1 MAAPSDI
8 SIENLT
14 GTWMLDKKLSTDSDP
29 LLSLQ
34 GINWVVR
41 KAIGMTEVT
50 VKMRQFEGPS
60 PSTGD
65 TIHQI
70 AISQAANVNLG
81 GTTEHRYLDWQEYP
95 QEDHIFGKTIV
106 QSRFIGSTTNQTGR
120 PVPCVQTRTEIND
133 PNIEKFLRAEI
144 DEACMPYDGFLVEKA
159 QATEPLEGGKDGL
172 WMEVV
177 IRSQEPKWI
186 AEQVW
191 GFEIIDGQRRYVR
204 RLVMSDTKGNH
215 RMGRLVYTFVDR
227 KCD

>member
-1 MAAPSDI
+1 MAAPKDI

>member
-1 MAAPSDI
+1 M
-8 SIENLT
+8 
-14 GTWMLDKKLSTDSDP
+14 
-29 LLSLQ
+29 
-34 GINWVVR
+34 R

-186 AEQVW
+186 AEQVKCRHIRINAGFVGSDYCAKVW